1 MASIASPLHVNV
13 PVEPCTAALLPRLTA
28 ASGLPGPAV
37 LNDALRLL
45 AFSRGLTSCCTG
57 GTSSESL
64 DAPRASSSRDAEA
77 TSPPTQP
84 DAAASGATLQCNWG
98 SPAEWLPKVFRALE
112 DEAGSLAAA
121 RLVCRDWAS
130 GVMGSVSRLSL
141 RYAPTGVIAGL
152 VSQCSELRALELA
165 LSGES
170 SVQDGATERL
180 LGEVCRL
187 PQLDCLR
194 LFCDELLCSH
204 VDALRPVLAQL
215 RSFGLVTERESAAY
229 ESLHPALSGL
239 TGITDLQLEIIPSFR
254 TESDLSEL
262 QCLPECLTRLSLD
275 GAFFP
280 NLRLRDLRF
289 AHALM
294 ELTMHNCTFY
304 DAIGLSSATSLTRL
318 DLGDSIEPNEE
329 DLQDILGLT
338 RLEHLRVKEYSTTD
352 ARYARRLAESLGSL
366 TSLALPQWLP
376 RGVEA
381 LQPLTALT
389 ALTELEVGVERRR
402 PGDAM
407 SAGMWHLGSL
417 TRLKQLALHFDS
429 RDMTTTEQVLSRLER
444 LKQLHSLDVRN
455 GFLDADTA
463 QLLPCQLRRL
473 GLECCFVN
481 DETDTLRPDFHFYSR
496 VFVRSVTETLA
507 AVADRCPGL
516 TSIDL
521 PSNDGLSL
529 SALVT
534 LVDNFDHLEHI
545 LMDCEALAY
554 HSYAQLPLVL
564 DALLMTRPT
573 PSKTVHQEPW
583 HGRNHIR
590 GNKWQA
596 IRDIVQQQHHSS

>member
-77 TSPPTQP
+77 TPPPTQP
-84 DAAASGATLQCNWG
+84 DAAASGATLQGNWG

-180 LGEVCRL
+180 LGE
-187 PQLDCLR
+187 
-194 LFCDELLCSH
+194 
-204 VDALRPVLAQL
+204 L

-229 ESLHPALSGL
+229 ESLHPALSSL
-239 TGITDLQLEIIPSFR
+239 TRITDLQLEIIPSFR

-289 AHALM
+289 AHALT

-496 VFVRSVTETLA
+496 IFVRSVTETLA

-529 SALVT
+529 CALVS

-545 LMDCEALAY
+545 HMDCEALAY

-564 DALLMTRPT
+564 DALLMTRPN

-596 IRDIVQQQHHSS
+596 IRGIVQQQHHSS